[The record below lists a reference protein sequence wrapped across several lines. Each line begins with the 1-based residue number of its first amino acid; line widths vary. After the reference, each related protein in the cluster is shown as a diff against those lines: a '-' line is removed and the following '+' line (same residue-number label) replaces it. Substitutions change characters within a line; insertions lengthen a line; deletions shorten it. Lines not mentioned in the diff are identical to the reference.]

1 MNLSEQIIGKD
12 AQKDPVQSAEST
24 RNDRHSDFQ
33 RFIVLSRSRT
43 GSNMLLSFLNSHPN
57 IHAEGEVFNRLNGRS
72 YREILSR
79 VFADQ
84 PSRILAKGFKIFYYH
99 PLDDDSCAIWQ
110 DLAALDN
117 LRVIHLKRKNIL
129 RTLISRKIAG
139 YHDIWV
145 DKATDCNDNVDKRK
159 AVSFSPKELR
169 RGFEQTR
176 QWEASGAQRFAGH
189 PLLSV
194 YYEDLARQPEA
205 VFSKI
210 TDFLGVSYAR
220 PKTALKKQN
229 PERLRDLL
237 VNYRELKE
245 AFSGTEW
252 QEFFEE

>member
-1 MNLSEQIIGKD
+1 MNGNKQINGKD
-12 AQKDPVQSAEST
+12 AQEDAVPGADATQ
-24 RNDRHSDFQ
+24 NDRHADFQ
-33 RFIVLSRSRT
+33 RFMVLSRSRT

-57 IHAEGEVFNRLNGRS
+57 IHAEGEVFNRLNGRN

-84 PSRILAKGFKIFYYH
+84 PPRILAKGFKIFYYH

-110 DLAALDN
+110 DLEALDN

-139 YHDIWV
+139 YHDVWV
-145 DKATDCNDNVDKRK
+145 DKATDGNDNVCRRK

-189 PLLSV
+189 PLISV
-194 YYEDLARQPEA
+194 YYEDLVRQPEA

-210 TDFLGVSYAR
+210 TDFLGVAYVQ

-237 VNYRELKE
+237 VNYGELKE

-252 QEFFEE
+252 QDFFED